1 MKKRIIKK
9 MLIKKRLLT
18 SLMTASLLFS
28 MSVPEGTWAM
38 PVYAAD
44 ASANS
49 INDEETVYVTP
60 GKPDA
65 EGRRLLS
72 VEKTGSSDLYEIS
85 YDYLL
90 PDDAAEKGLIE
101 SPEDHYGDGVYA
113 ESEYNGS
120 AEADYWGKFSG
131 RYFYDSVLNEDEKL
145 FYDKLYDVSMELL
158 TDESLD
164 ISLSKPYPAGVSFG
178 NLSPSEGARVM
189 RIFRYENPQFYF
201 YSTAFNTSYK
211 SKGGVVE
218 YYGSLAVYTAFVD
231 GAERAACT
239 EKVRKNIE
247 DIYGS
252 IPSDCDTT
260 LEKERYIHDK
270 LADLIV
276 YKKSTYD
283 QSCYSVLGMIGESE
297 IDTVCAGYAQSF
309 ELLMNGL
316 GVPTVAISGGS
327 YPDDNSKGVDTA
339 HEWNKIKI
347 SDEWFIV
354 DVTWDDNKS
363 GNPYSKYFNRSDEQ
377 TAYNDKKDHPNDAA
391 SIQTFTVNGVE
402 YNESC
407 YAHNEMCR
415 TVKGNIY
422 KYDSNTGTYAWSEDE
437 PIFIWPE
444 DTPAANL
451 DSGGTYTKL
460 GKDPVSIDPA
470 TVSFSQDS
478 YEYTG
483 DPVEP
488 EVTVKKGDVILKEYD
503 DYILS
508 YSNNVNIG
516 KATVSINGVGF
527 YKDFVTAE
535 FQISEGR
542 AKAAPPPEGLI
553 LKYNGEAQKLVKPG
567 TGKGGIV
574 NYSFKEDADFSTEIP
589 EATLVGDY
597 TVYYKVISSDPD
609 YKDSLVS
616 SVTASIVQAD
626 NSWVVAPSMAGWRCG
641 ETPSAPVGEAKYGT
655 VSFNYFSD
663 EACSEEVSLSENL
676 PVGVYRM
683 KATVAEDKDRYKGLE
698 ATVSFNVARGKAT
711 ILAAPKPIEGL
722 IVNGLDQQ
730 LVTPGQAKNGTIY
743 YSLYADKGF
752 TWMLPKARDVGSYTV
767 YYMIRGDENFEGTEI
782 ASVSVNI
789 SDIPEPGTV
798 SFNSMNADEIRASAS
813 ISKLLLNAPASQT
826 VEAGKKSAMV
836 SAINAPYTGW
846 IVSNEDLA
854 KVYQAEDNSA
864 GLDIKAP
871 GTFYLTAC
879 NGRACKSIKYTVNQK
894 TRSLKTNVTEVELT
908 EGACFRLTAT
918 PDRVTTDNFIW
929 SSSNPAACTV
939 NAFGIVKAKQAV
951 NAPVKITVTTV
962 DKTGFTAKAEVLV
975 RIKAKG
981 TAPVVKSDPSALDVK
996 MLGDDVEMKVGEL
1009 GFLCAEATSQDYT
1022 SGKPVRF
1029 KSSGAVKVDKYGHV
1043 TAKKAGTG
1051 YVWAQCGSLQ
1061 SQRIQI
1067 NVSQPVKS
1075 FKLNKTYVK
1084 VNASSSGNAKTV
1096 NLSAVSSPS
1105 FKALKKAAGS
1115 ADDTIT
1121 WTLQTNEGGAVLI
1134 DKGAGKASVSVPGSA
1149 KGNYIVTSNIY
1160 DAVADKTY
1168 SISCLIEVE

>member
-1 MKKRIIKK
+1 MKNKNV
-9 MLIKKRLLT
+9 KKRLLT
-18 SLMTASLLFS
+18 SLLTASLIFN
-28 MSVPEGTWAM
+28 MSVPGGTWTL
-38 PVYAAD
+38 PVNAAD

-49 INDEETVYVTP
+49 IKESANKTVTP
-60 GKPDA
+60 GEPD
-65 EGRRLLS
+65 ENGLRLLS
-72 VEKTGSSDLYEIS
+72 EEKTGSSDLYETS
-85 YDYLL
+85 YYYLL
-90 PDDAAEKGLIE
+90 PDDAEEKGLVE

-120 AEADYWGKFSG
+120 AETDYWGKFSG
-131 RYFYDSVLNEDEKL
+131 RYFYDSVLNEDEKR

-158 TDESLD
+158 TDESIDLVKD
-164 ISLSKPYPAGVSFG
+164 HPTDMSFG
-178 NLSPSEGARVM
+178 NLSPSEAARVM
-189 RIFRYENPQFYF
+189 RVFRYENPQFYF
-201 YSTAFNTSYK
+201 YSTGFNTSIIGKNDDFKYF
-211 SKGGVVE
+211 
-218 YYGSLAVYTAFVD
+218 GSLCVYKAFLN
-231 GAERAACT
+231 GKERAACT
-239 EKVRKNIE
+239 EKVKENIE
-247 DIYGS
+247 KIYGW
-252 IPSDCDTT
+252 IPPECDTT
-260 LEKERYIHDK
+260 LEKEHFIHDK
-270 LADLIV
+270 LAELIV

-283 QSCYSVLGMIGESE
+283 QSCYSVLGMIGASE

-327 YPDDNSKGVDTA
+327 VSDDNNKRVNTS

-354 DVTWDDNKS
+354 DVTWDDTTSGKIKS
-363 GNPYSKYFNRSDEQ
+363 TYFNRSDEQ
-377 TAYNDKKDHPNDAA
+377 TEYNDKKDHPGDAA
-391 SIQTFTVNGVE
+391 AIQTFTVDGVE

-407 YAHNEMCR
+407 YAHNEKCR
-415 TVKGNIY
+415 TVKGKKY
-422 KYDSNTGTYAWSEDE
+422 SYDSSIGKYAWSEDD
-437 PIFIWPE
+437 PIFVWPE

-460 GKDPVSIDPA
+460 GKDPVSIA
-470 TVSFSQDS
+470 TSKVKFSQDS
-478 YEYTG
+478 YEYTEE
-483 DPVEP
+483 PVEP
-488 EVTVKKGDVILKEYD
+488 KVTVEMGSVTLKEYD

-527 YKDFVTAE
+527 YKDYITAE

-553 LKYNGEAQKLVKPG
+553 LQYTGDAQKLVKPG

-574 NYSFKEDADFSTEIP
+574 NYSLKEDADFSAEIP
-589 EATLVGDY
+589 VGTLVGDY
-597 TVYYKVISSDPD
+597 TVYYKVISNDPD
-609 YKDSLVS
+609 YKDSIVS
-616 SVTASIVQAD
+616 SVSASIVQAD
-626 NSWVVAPSMAGWRCG
+626 NSWTVDPSIAGWRCG
-641 ETPSAPVGEAKYGT
+641 ETPSDPVAEAKFGS
-655 VSFNYFSD
+655 VSFNFYSD
-663 EACSEEVSLSENL
+663 AACSEEVSLSENL

-683 KATVAEDKDRYKGLE
+683 KATVAEVKDKYKGLE
-698 ATVSFNVARGKAT
+698 ATVSFNVAKGSAKL
-711 ILAAPKPIEGL
+711 LAAPKPIEGL

-813 ISKLLLNAPASQT
+813 ISKLLLNAPASQI

-836 SAINAPYTGW
+836 SAINAPHTGW

-854 KVYQAEDNSA
+854 KVYQAEANSA

-894 TRSLKTNVTEVELT
+894 TRSIKTNVTEVELT
-908 EGACFRLTAT
+908 EGASFRLTAT
-918 PDRVTTDNFIW
+918 PDRVTNDNFIW
-929 SSSNPAACTV
+929 SSSNPTACSV
-939 NAFGIVKAKQAV
+939 NAFGIIKAKQAV

-962 DKTGFTAKAEVLV
+962 DKTGFTAKAEVVV

-981 TAPVVKSDPSALDVK
+981 DAPVVKSDPQALDVR

-1009 GFLCAEATSQDYT
+1009 GFFCAEASSQDYT

-1029 KSSGAVKVDKYGHV
+1029 KSRGAVKVDKYGHV
-1043 TAKKAGTG
+1043 TAKKAGIG

-1061 SQRIQI
+1061 SQRLQI
-1067 NVSQPVKS
+1067 NVTQPVKS

-1084 VNASSSGNAKTV
+1084 VKASSSGNAKTV
-1096 NLSAVSSPS
+1096 NLSAVTSPS
-1105 FKALKKAAGS
+1105 FKALKKVAGS
-1115 ADDTIT
+1115 SDDTIT
-1121 WTLQTNEGGAVLI
+1121 WTLQNSESGAVLV

-1149 KGNYIVTSNIY
+1149 RGNYIVTSSIY

>member
-1 MKKRIIKK
+1 MKNKNV
-9 MLIKKRLLT
+9 KKRLLT
-18 SLMTASLLFS
+18 SLMTASLIFN
-28 MSVPEGTWAM
+28 MSVPGGTWTL
-38 PVYAAD
+38 PVNAAD

-49 INDEETVYVTP
+49 IKESANKTVTP
-60 GKPDA
+60 GETD
-65 EGRRLLS
+65 ENGLRLLS
-72 VEKTGSSDLYEIS
+72 EEKTGSSDMYETS
-85 YDYLL
+85 YYYLL
-90 PDDAAEKGLIE
+90 PDDAEEKGLVE

-120 AEADYWGKFSG
+120 AETDYWGKFSD
-131 RYFYDSVLNEDEKL
+131 RYFYDSVLNEDEKS
-145 FYDKLYDVSMELL
+145 FYDKLYEVSMELL
-158 TDESLD
+158 TDESIDLEG
-164 ISLSKPYPAGVSFG
+164 IYPTGVSFG

-201 YSTAFNTSYK
+201 YSTTYNTSIK
-211 SKGGVVE
+211 SKNGNIE
-218 YYGSLAVYTAFVD
+218 YFGALGVYTAFLD
-231 GAERAACT
+231 GDERAACT
-239 EKVRKNIE
+239 EKVKKNIDE
-247 DIYGS
+247 IYKAL
-252 IPSDCDTT
+252 PAECDTT
-260 LEKERYIHDK
+260 LEKERFIHDK
-270 LADLIV
+270 LAKLIV

-283 QSCYSVLGMIGESE
+283 QSCYSVLGMIGESD
-297 IDTVCAGYAQSF
+297 IYTVCAGYAQSF

-327 YPDDNSKGVDTA
+327 HTDDNNEGIDTA

-354 DVTWDDNKS
+354 DVTWDDTTSGKIKS
-363 GNPYSKYFNRSDEQ
+363 TYFNRSDEQ
-377 TAYNDKKDHPNDAA
+377 TDYNDINDHKDNEKYSNA
-391 SIQTFTVNGVE
+391 IQTFTVNGVE

-407 YAHNEMCR
+407 FSHNEKCR
-415 TVKGNIY
+415 TIKGRIY
-422 KYDSNTGTYAWSEDE
+422 KYDSSTGKYAWSDDE
-437 PIFIWPE
+437 PLFMWPE

-460 GKDPVSIDPA
+460 GKDPVSIADA
-470 TVSFSQDS
+470 TVTFSQDS

-488 EVTVKKGDVILKEYD
+488 KVTVEKGDVTLKEYD

-527 YKDFVTAE
+527 YKDYITAE

-553 LKYNGEAQKLVKPG
+553 LQYTGDAQKLVKPG

-574 NYSFKEDADFSTEIP
+574 NYSLKEDADFSTEIP

-597 TVYYKVISSDPD
+597 TVYYKVISNDPD

-616 SVTASIVQAD
+616 SVSASIVQAD
-626 NSWVVAPSMAGWRCG
+626 NSWTVAPSIAGWRCG
-641 ETPSAPVGEAKYGT
+641 ETPSDPVAEAKFGS
-655 VSFNYFSD
+655 VSFNFYSD
-663 EACSEEVSLSENL
+663 AACSEEVSLSENL

-683 KATVAEDKDRYKGLE
+683 RATVAEVKDKYKGLE
-698 ATVSFNVARGKAT
+698 ATVSFNVAKGKAT

-767 YYMIRGDENFEGTEI
+767 YYMIRGDENFEVTEI

-798 SFNSMNADEIRASAS
+798 SFNSISADEIRVSS
-813 ISKLLLNAPASQT
+813 TIGKLLLNAPASQI

-836 SAINAPYTGW
+836 SAINAPHTGW

-854 KVYQAEDNSA
+854 KVYQAEANSA

-908 EGACFRLTAT
+908 EGASFRLTAT

-929 SSSNPAACTV
+929 SSSNPNACSV
-939 NAFGIVKAKQAV
+939 NAFGIIKAKQAV

-962 DKTGFTAKAEVLV
+962 DKTGFTAKAEVVV

-981 TAPVVKSDPSALDVK
+981 DAPVVKSDPQALDVR
-996 MLGDDVEMKVGEL
+996 MLGDNVEMKVGEL
-1009 GFLCAEATSQDYT
+1009 GFFFAEASSQDYT

-1029 KSSGAVKVDKYGHV
+1029 KSRGAVKVDKYGHV
-1043 TAKKAGTG
+1043 TAKKAGIG

-1061 SQRIQI
+1061 SQRLQI
-1067 NVSQPVKS
+1067 NVTQPVKS

-1084 VNASSSGNAKTV
+1084 VKASSSGNAKTV
-1096 NLSAVSSPS
+1096 NLSAVTSPS
-1105 FKALKKAAGS
+1105 FKALKKVAGS
-1115 ADDTIT
+1115 SDDTIT
-1121 WTLQTNEGGAVLI
+1121 WTLQNSESGAVLV

-1149 KGNYIVTSNIY
+1149 RGNYIVTSSIY

>member
-38 PVYAAD
+38 HVYAAD

-49 INDEETVYVTP
+49 ISDKETGYVTP

-65 EGRRLLS
+65 DGVRLLS
-72 VEKTGSSDLYEIS
+72 VEKTGSSDLYETS

-90 PDDAAEKGLIE
+90 PDDAVEKGLVE

-113 ESEYNGS
+113 EREYNGS
-120 AEADYWGKFSG
+120 AETEYWGKFSG
-131 RYFYDSVLNEDEKL
+131 RYFYDSVLNEDEKR

-158 TDESLD
+158 TDESIDLVKD
-164 ISLSKPYPAGVSFG
+164 HPTDMSFG
-178 NLSPSEGARVM
+178 NLSPSEAARVM

-201 YSTAFNTSYK
+201 YSTGFNTSFIGKNDDFKYF
-211 SKGGVVE
+211 
-218 YYGSLAVYTAFVD
+218 GSLCVYKAFLN
-231 GAERAACT
+231 GKERAACT
-239 EKVRKNIE
+239 EKIKKNIE
-247 DIYGS
+247 YIYGS

-260 LEKERYIHDK
+260 LEKERFIHDK
-270 LADLIV
+270 LSTLIE
-276 YKKSTYD
+276 YESSTYD
-283 QSCYSVLGMIGESE
+283 QSCYSVLGMMGESD
-297 IDTVCAGYAQSF
+297 IYTVCAGYAQSF

-327 YPDDNSKGVDTA
+327 VSEDNNGGVNTS

-354 DVTWDDNKS
+354 DVTWDDTGAIKN
-363 GNPYSKYFNRSDEQ
+363 KYFNRSDER
-377 TAYNDKKDHPNDAA
+377 TEYHDRNDHPKKAA
-391 SIQTFTVNGVE
+391 AIQTFTVAGVE

-407 YAHNEMCR
+407 YAHNEMCK
-415 TVKGNIY
+415 TVKGRIY
-422 KYDSNTGTYAWSEDE
+422 KYDSSAGKYAWSDDE
-437 PIFIWPE
+437 PVFIWPE
-444 DTPAANL
+444 DTPKANL
-451 DSGGTYTKL
+451 DSGGSFTYL

-470 TVSFSQDS
+470 TVTFSQDS
-478 YEYTG
+478 YECTG
-483 DPVEP
+483 EPVEP
-488 EVTVKKGDVILKEYD
+488 KVTVKKGDVTLKEYD

-527 YKDFVTAE
+527 YKDYITAE

-553 LKYNGEAQKLVKPG
+553 LQYTGDAQKLVKPG

-574 NYSFKEDADFSTEIP
+574 NYSLKEDADFSTEIP

-597 TVYYKVISSDPD
+597 TVYYKVISNDPD

-616 SVTASIVQAD
+616 SVSASIVQAD
-626 NSWVVAPSMAGWRCG
+626 NSWTVAPSIAGWRCG
-641 ETPSAPVGEAKYGT
+641 ETPSDPVAEAKFGS
-655 VSFNYFSD
+655 VSFNFYSNA
-663 EACSEEVSLSENL
+663 ACSEEVSLSENL

-683 KATVAEDKDRYKGLE
+683 KATVAEVKDKYKGLE
-698 ATVSFNVARGKAT
+698 ATVSFNVAKGSAKL
-711 ILAAPKPIEGL
+711 LAAPKPIEGL

-798 SFNSMNADEIRASAS
+798 SFNSMNADEIRVSAS

-836 SAINAPYTGW
+836 SAINAPHTGW

-854 KVYQAEDNSA
+854 KVYQAEANSA

-894 TRSLKTNVTEVELT
+894 TRSIKTNVTEVELT
-908 EGACFRLTAT
+908 EGASFRLTAT

-929 SSSNPAACTV
+929 SSSNPAACSV
-939 NAFGIVKAKQAV
+939 NAFGIIKAKQAV

-962 DKTGFTAKAEVLV
+962 DKTGFTAKAEVVV

-981 TAPVVKSDPSALDVK
+981 DAPVVKSDPQALDVR

-1009 GFLCAEATSQDYT
+1009 GFFCAEASSQDYT

-1043 TAKKAGTG
+1043 TAKKAGIG

-1061 SQRIQI
+1061 SQRLQI
-1067 NVSQPVKS
+1067 NVTQPVKS

-1084 VNASSSGNAKTV
+1084 VKASSSGNAKTV
-1096 NLSAVSSPS
+1096 NLSAVTSPS
-1105 FKALKKAAGS
+1105 FKALKKVAGS
-1115 ADDTIT
+1115 SDDTIT
-1121 WTLQTNEGGAVLI
+1121 WTLQNSESGAVLV
-1134 DKGAGKASVSVPGSA
+1134 DKGAGKASVSVPGNA
-1149 KGNYIVTSNIY
+1149 RGNYIVTSSIY

>member
-9 MLIKKRLLT
+9 MLIKKKLLT

-38 PVYAAD
+38 HVYAAD
-44 ASANS
+44 ASVNS
-49 INDEETVYVTP
+49 ISDSEITYVTP
-60 GKPDA
+60 GKPD
-65 EGRRLLS
+65 EDGRRLLS
-72 VEKTGSSDLYEIS
+72 EEKTGSSDLYEIS

-101 SPEDHYGDGVYA
+101 SPDDNYGDGVYA
-113 ESEYNGS
+113 ESLYDGS
-120 AEADYWGKFSG
+120 AESDYWGKFSD
-131 RYFYDSVLNEDEKL
+131 RYFYDSVLNEDEKS
-145 FYDKLYDVSMELL
+145 FYDKLYEVSMELL
-158 TDESLD
+158 TGESIDLEG
-164 ISLSKPYPAGVSFG
+164 IYPTGVSFG

-201 YSTAFNTSYK
+201 YSTTYNTSIK
-211 SKGGVVE
+211 SKNGNIE
-218 YYGSLAVYTAFVD
+218 YFGALGVYTAFLD
-231 GAERAACT
+231 GDERAACT
-239 EKVRKNIE
+239 EKIKNNIE
-247 DIYGS
+247 DIYAS

-260 LEKERYIHDK
+260 LEKERFIHDK

-283 QSCYSVLGMIGESE
+283 QSCYSVLGMIGASE

-327 YPDDNSKGVDTA
+327 HSEDNNKGVDTA

-354 DVTWDDNKS
+354 DVTWDDSTS
-363 GNPYSKYFNRSDEQ
+363 GTIKNKYFNRSDEQ
-377 TAYNDKKDHPNDAA
+377 TDYNDKKSHPDEAA
-391 SIQTFTVNGVE
+391 AIQTFTVAGVE

-407 YAHNEMCR
+407 FAHNEKCR
-415 TVKGNIY
+415 TIKGRIY
-422 KYDSNTGTYAWSEDE
+422 KYDSSTGKYAWSDDE
-437 PIFIWPE
+437 PVFMWPE

-460 GKDPVSIDPA
+460 GKDPVSIATA
-470 TVSFSQDS
+470 TVKFSQDS
-478 YEYTG
+478 YEYTEE
-483 DPVEP
+483 PVEP
-488 EVTVKKGDVILKEYD
+488 KVTVEMGSVTLKEYD

-553 LKYNGEAQKLVKPG
+553 LQYTGDAQKLVKPG

-574 NYSFKEDADFSTEIP
+574 NYSLKEDADFSTEIP

-597 TVYYKVISSDPD
+597 TVYYKVISNDPD
-609 YKDSLVS
+609 YKDSIVS
-616 SVTASIVQAD
+616 SVSASIVQAD
-626 NSWVVAPSMAGWRCG
+626 NSWTVAPSIAGWRCG
-641 ETPSAPVGEAKYGT
+641 ETPSDPVAEAKFGS
-655 VSFNYFSD
+655 VSFNFYSD

-683 KATVAEDKDRYKGLE
+683 KATVAEVKDKYKGLE
-698 ATVSFNVARGKAT
+698 ATVSFNVAKGSAKL
-711 ILAAPKPIEGL
+711 LAAPKPIEGL

-752 TWMLPKARDVGSYTV
+752 SWILPKARNVGSYTV
-767 YYMIRGDENFEGTEI
+767 YYMIKGDDNFEGTDI

-798 SFNSMNADEIRASAS
+798 SFNSMNADEIRVSAS
-813 ISKLLLNAPASQT
+813 ISKLLLNAPASQI

-836 SAINAPYTGW
+836 SAINATHTGW

-854 KVYQAEDNSA
+854 KVYQAEANSA

-894 TRSLKTNVTEVELT
+894 TRSIKTNVTEVELT
-908 EGACFRLTAT
+908 EGASFRLTAT

-929 SSSNPAACTV
+929 SSSNPNVCSV
-939 NAFGIVKAKQAV
+939 NAFGIIKAKQAV

-962 DKTGFTAKAEVLV
+962 DKTGFTAKAEVVV

-981 TAPVVKSDPSALDVK
+981 DAPVVKSDPQALDVR

-1009 GFLCAEATSQDYT
+1009 GFFCAEAASQDYT

-1029 KSSGAVKVDKYGHV
+1029 KSRGAVKVDKYGHV
-1043 TAKKAGTG
+1043 TAKKAGIG

-1061 SQRIQI
+1061 SQRLQI
-1067 NVSQPVKS
+1067 NVTQPVKS

-1084 VNASSSGNAKTV
+1084 VKASSSGNAKTV

-1105 FKALKKAAGS
+1105 FKALKKVAGS
-1115 ADDTIT
+1115 SDDTIT
-1121 WTLQTNEGGAVLI
+1121 WTLQNSESGAVLV

-1149 KGNYIVTSNIY
+1149 RGNYIVTSSIY

>member
-1 MKKRIIKK
+1 MKNKNV
-9 MLIKKRLLT
+9 KKRLLT
-18 SLMTASLLFS
+18 SLMTASLIFN
-28 MSVPEGTWAM
+28 MSVPGGTWTL
-38 PVYAAD
+38 PVNAAD

-49 INDEETVYVTP
+49 IKESANKTVTP
-60 GKPDA
+60 GEPD
-65 EGRRLLS
+65 ENGLRLLS
-72 VEKTGSSDLYEIS
+72 EEKTGSSDLYETS
-85 YDYLL
+85 YYYLL
-90 PDDAAEKGLIE
+90 PDDAEEKGLVE
-101 SPEDHYGDGVYA
+101 SPDDNYGDGVYA
-113 ESEYNGS
+113 ESLYDGS
-120 AEADYWGKFSG
+120 AETDYWGKLSG
-131 RYFYDSVLNEDEKL
+131 RYFYDSILNDDEKL
-145 FYDKLYDVSMELL
+145 FYDKLYDVSMEMLI
-158 TDESLD
+158 DDSID
-164 ISLSKPYPAGVSFG
+164 IDRYANTSIGYATKVSFG
-178 NLSPSEGARVM
+178 NLSPSEGARIM

-201 YSTAFNTSYK
+201 YSTDYST
-211 SKGGVVE
+211 GVSTKTGDLD
-218 YYGSLAVYTAFVD
+218 YYGAIGVYEIFLD
-231 GAERAACT
+231 GDDRAACT
-239 EKVRKNIE
+239 EKVKNNIE
-247 DIYGS
+247 KIYAA
-252 IPSDCDTT
+252 IPADCVTT
-260 LEKERYIHDK
+260 LEKERFIHDK

-276 YKKSTYD
+276 YNSSEYD
-283 QSCYSVLGMIGESE
+283 QSCYSVLGMIGESD
-297 IDTVCAGYAQSF
+297 INTVCAGYAQSF

-327 YPDDNSKGVDTA
+327 NWSENSGKVNTS

-354 DVTWDDNKS
+354 DVTWDDTGSKKN
-363 GNPYSKYFNRSDEQ
+363 KYFNRSDEQ
-377 TAYNDKKDHPNDAA
+377 TEYHDKNDHPTQAA
-391 SIQTFTVNGVE
+391 AIQTFTVDGVE

-415 TVKGNIY
+415 TVKGQIY
-422 KYDSNTGTYAWSEDE
+422 KYDESTETYVWSYDD
-437 PIFIWPE
+437 PIFLWPE
-444 DTPAANL
+444 DTPKANL
-451 DSGGTYTKL
+451 DSGGSFTYL
-460 GKDPVSIDPA
+460 GKDPVSIAPA
-470 TVSFSQDS
+470 TVTFSQDS

-488 EVTVKKGDVILKEYD
+488 ELTVKMGDDVTLKEYD

-508 YSNNVNIG
+508 YSNNVNMG

-527 YKDFVTAE
+527 YKDYVTAQ
-535 FQISEGR
+535 FQISTGR

-553 LKYNGEAQKLVKPG
+553 LQYNGEAQKLVKPG
-567 TGKGGIV
+567 TGKGGII
-574 NYSFKEDADFSTEIP
+574 NYSLKEDADFSTEIP
-589 EATLVGDY
+589 AATLVGDY
-597 TVYYKVISSDPD
+597 TVYYKVISNDPD
-609 YKDSLVS
+609 YKDSDVS
-616 SVTASIVQAD
+616 SVSASIVQAD
-626 NSWVVAPSMAGWRCG
+626 NSWKVAPSIAGWKCG
-641 ETPSAPVGEAKYGT
+641 ETPSDPVAEAKFGT

-663 EACSEEVSLSENL
+663 EACKEEVSISSNL

-698 ATVSFNVARGKAT
+698 ATVSFNVAKGQA
-711 ILAAPKPIEGL
+711 ILLAPPKPIEGL

-743 YSLYADKGF
+743 YSLYPDKGF
-752 TWMLPKARDVGSYTV
+752 TWILPKARNIGSYTV
-767 YYMIRGDENFEGTEI
+767 YYMIKGDDNFEGTDI

-789 SDIPEPGTV
+789 SDIPEPGSV
-798 SFNSMNADEIRASAS
+798 SLGSASADEIRVSSS

-836 SAINAPYTGW
+836 TAINAPHTGW

-854 KVYQAEDNSA
+854 KVYQAESNSA

-879 NGRACKSIKYTVNQK
+879 NGRACKSIKYTVTQK
-894 TRSLKTNVTEVELT
+894 TRSIKTNVTEVELT

-929 SSSNPAACTV
+929 SSGNPEVCSV
-939 NAFGIVKAKQAV
+939 NAFGIIKAKQASNTPV
-951 NAPVKITVTTV
+951 NITVTAV
-962 DKTGFTAKAEVLV
+962 DKVGFTAKAVVTV
-975 RIKAKG
+975 RVKAKG
-981 TAPVVKSDPSALDVK
+981 AAPVVKSDPLALDVR
-996 MLGDDVEMKVGEL
+996 MLGDDTEMKVGEL
-1009 GFLCAEATSQDYT
+1009 GLFCAEASSQDYT

-1043 TAKKAGTG
+1043 TAKKAGIG

-1067 NVSQPVKS
+1067 NVTQPVKS

-1084 VNASSSGNAKTV
+1084 VKASSSGNAKTV

-1115 ADDTIT
+1115 ANDTIT
-1121 WTLQTNEGGAVLI
+1121 WELQTNESGAALL
-1134 DKGAGKASVSVPGSA
+1134 DKGAGKASITVPGNA

-1168 SISCLIEVE
+1168 SINCLIEVE